1 MWLKMGV
8 RSPEDIPELA
18 TQNTLGSEDEASV
31 NEHKPKYTLVLCTG
45 AGVPEFWPICRS
57 RSRSLFSSGKTPA
70 ALIFWI
76 LCCKLLSD
84 IGKRPTKFDKCPT
97 NKYSEQHTT
106 IIEKKVKTRM

>member
-1 MWLKMGV
+1 MNENPKKTYFLITHQNEAVFV
-8 RSPEDIPELA
+8 RISGRVSFVA
-18 TQNTLGSEDEASV
+18 WCWQV
-31 NEHKPKYTLVLCTG
+31 LVLCTG
-45 AGVPEFWPICRS
+45 AGVPEPEFWPIC